1 MALGQTDP
9 ELLRQLDDA
18 KSSGEPVQAVV
29 KLRRTAGK
37 APEPA
42 AVEKQTQRAVDR
54 TIEATGERPDDVHVM
69 GRLSVAYVSGSE
81 KFLREFVEQ
90 PEVASAVAN
99 QTVANQ
105 TVANQTS
112 TDKGAASAD
121 EPARDNADS
130 ADSALG
136 TPVPAADP
144 ASGRSNGGTAHRPS

>member
-1 MALGQTDP
+1 MAPGQIDP

-42 AVEKQTQRAVDR
+42 AVEKETQRAVDR

-105 TVANQTS
+105 TS

-130 ADSALG
+130 ADSAFG
-136 TPVPAADP
+136 TPVPAAGP
-144 ASGRSNGGTAHRPS
+144 ASGRSNGGTAHRPH

>member
-18 KSSGEPVQAVV
+18 KSSGEAVQAVV

-105 TVANQTS
+105 TS
-112 TDKGAASAD
+112 TDKAAASAD

-130 ADSALG
+130 ADSAFG
-136 TPVPAADP
+136 TPVPVADP
-144 ASGRSNGGTAHRPS
+144 AAGRSNGGTAHRPD